1 MAQNTGNARN
11 ILVGASPLFLSVED
25 STTSGYVENMVP
37 GTAIT
42 GVAGRNKTVPAF
54 KNGTSATPG
63 PYVAGESYTTTL
75 NAVDATT
82 GSAVAPATLANSGA
96 AYRNVGY
103 TNNGL
108 QITYNPSYGSVTVDQ
123 LLDTAKLFKESMEV
137 MIATEMAEGTLENIL
152 AVFGQGTST
161 LANSGTGAAA
171 KSTLGLEA
179 GALGAAPNERQLV
192 AVGAAPQGGTAAS
205 DGTLGLIAERVYYAR
220 RVLSVQ
226 QSQFSLARNAAS
238 TFPVTFRLLPSGAAG
253 DAGKEYG
260 TIVDRT
266 WL

>member
-1 MAQNTGNARN
+1 MAQNTGNAKN
-11 ILVGASPLFLSVED
+11 ILVGASPLFLSVND
-25 STTSGYVENMVP
+25 STTEGYVNNMEP
-37 GTAIT
+37 GSARVGTTYTAPVT
-42 GVAGRNKTVPAF
+42 SGPSTKVPAF
-54 KNGTSATPG
+54 VSTS
-63 PYVAGESYTTTL
+63 SYIPTL
-75 NAVDATT
+75 NALDVNLAGGTDA
-82 GSAVAPATLANSGA
+82 A

-238 TFPVTFRLLPSGAAG
+238 TFPVTFRLLPDGAKVG
-253 DAGKEYG
+253 QEYG
-260 TIVDRT
+260 FIVDRV
-266 WL
+266 LAV

>member
-25 STTSGYVENMVP
+25 STTSGYVENLVP
-37 GTAIT
+37 GVAIT
-42 GVAGRNKTVPAF
+42 GETLRNKTVPAF
-54 KNGTSATPG
+54 KNGTAGSGTPVVG
-63 PYVAGESYTTTL
+63 YVAGESYTATL
-75 NAVDATT
+75 NAVDTDNTGTSSATK
-82 GSAVAPATLANSGA
+82 GA

-123 LLDTAKLFKESMEV
+123 LLDSAKLFKETMEV
-137 MIATEMAEGTLENIL
+137 MIATEFAEGTLENVL
-152 AVFGQGTST
+152 AVFGQSAAT
-161 LANSGTGAAA
+161 LTNAG
-171 KSTLGLEA
+171 KQLGLAA
-179 GALGAAPNERQLV
+179 GALGEAPVERQLV
-192 AVGAAPQGGTAAS
+192 AVGQAPTSVAS
-205 DGTLGLIAERVYYAR
+205 SKTERVYYAR

>member
-75 NAVDATT
+75 NAVDATA

-123 LLDTAKLFKESMEV
+123 LLDSAKLFKETMEV
-137 MIATEMAEGTLENIL
+137 MIATEFAEGTLENVL
-152 AVFGQGTST
+152 GVFGQSAAT
-161 LANSGTGAAA
+161 LTESG
-171 KSTLGLEA
+171 KKLGLAA
-179 GALGAAPNERQLV
+179 GALGEAPVERQLV
-192 AVGAAPQGGTAAS
+192 AVGQAPTTAAS
-205 DGTLGLIAERVYYAR
+205 SKTERVYYAR

-253 DAGKEYG
+253 DAGAEYG

>member
-1 MAQNTGNARN
+1 MAYQAAGNAKN

-25 STTSGYVENMVP
+25 STVEGYTDNMVAGAAKAFVASKNKLVP
-37 GTAIT
+37 TFDSAASYTDSLNKVLPTT
-42 GVAGRNKTVPAF
+42 GLTQ
-54 KNGTSATPG
+54 TATPS
-63 PYVAGESYTTTL
+63 VST
-75 NAVDATT
+75 
-82 GSAVAPATLANSGA
+82 PAIGA

-123 LLDTAKLFKESMEV
+123 LLDSAKLFKETMEV

-152 AVFGQGTST
+152 AVFGQKGST
-161 LANSGTGAAA
+161 LNGG
-171 KSTLGLEA
+171 TLGIA
-179 GALGAAPNERQLV
+179 GGALGEAPTERQLI
-192 AVGAAPQGGTAAS
+192 AVGQAPTTTS
-205 DGTLGLIAERVYYAR
+205 PNSERVYYAR

-238 TFPVTFRLLPSGAAG
+238 TFPVTFRLLPDGAQVG
-253 DAGKEYG
+253 SEYG

-266 WL
+266 WTPA